1 MKNKE
6 NILVVKKTVTK
17 VERRESN
24 KGQNYNKQ
32 EEFLVNMV
40 KDWWEIGYPVG
51 KLELYG
57 KLEDRYDCAN
67 GTDFYKNYIDPIK

>member
-40 KDWWEIGYPVG
+40 KDW
-51 KLELYG
+51 
-57 KLEDRYDCAN
+57 
-67 GTDFYKNYIDPIK
+67 